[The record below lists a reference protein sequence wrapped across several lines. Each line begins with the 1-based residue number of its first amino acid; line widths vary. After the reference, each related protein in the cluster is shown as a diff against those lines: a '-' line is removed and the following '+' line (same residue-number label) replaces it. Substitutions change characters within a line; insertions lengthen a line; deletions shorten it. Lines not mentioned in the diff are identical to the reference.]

1 MQSLFLKIDKILLL
15 FVLFFA
21 TDVFGWESKTNH
33 QITWQTH
40 DNYLFRKKNY
50 AKFTTFPTANFS
62 KISLNGL
69 PEYHTSVRL
78 NVSKVINI
86 RLTAI
91 QTRSLAASQFQLSD
105 PETKELKDFTA
116 TYEITYNRGETEVL
130 VKVVPVKKSVI
141 GSDIELLEKF
151 DLVIEY
157 EATSS
162 PRQFGKKPVFASSS
176 VLATGEWIRLGIVNT
191 GVHQLTRS
199 YLQSIGI
206 DMDNFN
212 PKTLKIYGMGAG
224 MIPQKNSQK
233 RFEDLFELAIQ
244 VNGEADGIF
253 NEGDAV
259 LFFGQAQQDVW
270 RFNATNS
277 RFTRENNIYADT
289 TYYFLTYGGANGKR
303 ITTQTA
309 AAPSTG
315 LSSSMDVLYAY
326 ENDQV
331 NLIKSGR
338 LWLGDDFDKTTQ
350 RNFSV
355 NLPPLVNGAL
365 AIFTSSVVAR
375 SFTPSSF
382 SVAVNGMNYITHSIP
397 NVPSRY
403 DSEFASDADGLK
415 TVSFPVNTGNLNITY
430 TYNQTSPGSVGWLDY
445 FQIQTRGSLQLLN
458 NQLVFTDAQS
468 IAPSAITQF
477 EIIGA
482 AGANVWDITNAL
494 QPDMMQ
500 TAITANNLSFRA
512 ATDSLRKFVVF
523 RNTGFFGP
531 VSANRIANQNLHAL
545 APADLLII
553 TYPAFM

>member
-157 EATSS
+157 EATST

-233 RFEDLFELAIQ
+233 RFDDLFELAIQ

-477 EIIGA
+477 
-482 AGANVWDITNAL
+482 DI
-494 QPDMMQ
+494 
-500 TAITANNLSFRA
+500 
-512 ATDSLRKFVVF
+512 
-523 RNTGFFGP
+523 
-531 VSANRIANQNLHAL
+531 
-545 APADLLII
+545 
-553 TYPAFM
+553 